1 MEEAGEG
8 LVEQSRTCSLC
19 RLPYSWCWIFSKA
32 PSCSYG
38 FWLELRG
45 DTHRTWVPTVCT
57 ERNDCKLH
65 FTISA
70 CLGSLLENWMFW
82 VWNIGPFIT
91 AGSRG
96 LNPDLASPRTLRKDL
111 LMDGLQH
118 PITFNVLFWNSF
130 VSDVQNAVLWFYF
143 YWSLGIRRW
152 RSLVPRGLERQL
164 LKHFSQALLHVR
176 PRQTHSVETHPHVI
190 QVSLG
195 PSHPTGSRP
204 WCELSEV

>member
-19 RLPYSWCWIFSKA
+19 RLPHSWCWTFSKP
-32 PSCSYG
+32 PSCSCG

-45 DTHRTWVPTVCT
+45 DTHSTWVPTVCT
-57 ERNDCKLH
+57 KRNEWKLH

-96 LNPDLASPRTLRKDL
+96 LNPDLASPWTLSKSL

-152 RSLVPRGLERQL
+152 RSLVPR
-164 LKHFSQALLHVR
+164 A
-176 PRQTHSVETHPHVI
+176 
-190 QVSLG
+190 
-195 PSHPTGSRP
+195 
-204 WCELSEV
+204 